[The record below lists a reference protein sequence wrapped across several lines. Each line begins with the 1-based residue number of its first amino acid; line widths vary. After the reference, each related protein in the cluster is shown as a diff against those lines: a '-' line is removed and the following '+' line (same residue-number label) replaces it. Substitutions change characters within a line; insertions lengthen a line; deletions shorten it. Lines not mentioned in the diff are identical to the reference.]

1 MSGMSESPLPGAQR
15 REPAPGH
22 QRAER
27 PRDTPVLV
35 VDFGTTSSAA
45 LVVADE
51 EAWPVPEP
59 VTGAATWPSAVF
71 WDGEQMLVGTLA
83 ERRKRSE
90 PESFAAGFKRGLA
103 ADTSVVLGRRRF
115 RPVEQVV
122 ALLAALRAEGERL
135 HGGPIVRALIT
146 VPASYT
152 PSDPRRA
159 RMIAAAEAAGLETV
173 ELLPEPVAAAFAP
186 VAGAPFVP
194 GDLLLVYDLG
204 GGTFDTAVLRIGER
218 WHEVL
223 GHAALDDCGGRDID
237 ALVAGRVHAEGD
249 AWLAPL
255 LSSAA
260 ASPSDPATLRLGM
273 AVTDFAQRLKHQ
285 LSVAPAVEDFFL
297 PNAPAYRLTQAD
309 LGALAA
315 PLLGRTVAC
324 CTDLLARVGVAPHQV
339 AAILTVG
346 GGSRMPAVGESLQ
359 RALRL
364 PLRTVEDPDLAT
376 VRGAAR
382 WLAHSGPRR
391 VPAATSPEPSV
402 PLSFAIPGGSALLL
416 RWLVAPGQAYV
427 AGVPLARV
435 RLPGGALW
443 DLTARVPGTLDRL
456 LAVPGS
462 EVAAHDWLALARP

>member
-1 MSGMSESPLPGAQR
+1 MSGTSESPPSS
-15 REPAPGH
+15 
-22 QRAER
+22 R

-35 VDFGTTSSAA
+35 VDFGTTTSAA
-45 LVVADE
+45 TVVAGE

-71 WDGEQMLVGTLA
+71 WDGQQMLVGALA

-90 PESFAAGFKRGLA
+90 PESFAAEFKRGLA
-103 ADTSVVLGRRRF
+103 ADSSVVLGRRRF

-122 ALLAALRAEGERL
+122 ALLAAVRAEAERL
-135 HGGPIVRALIT
+135 HGAAISRVLIT
-146 VPASYT
+146 VPAGYG

-159 RMIAAAEAAGLETV
+159 RMIAAAEAAGLDTV

-186 VAGAPFVP
+186 MAGPPFAP
-194 GDLLLVYDLG
+194 GDLVLVYDLG
-204 GGTFDTAVLRIGER
+204 GGSFDAALVRIGER

-223 GHAALDDCGGRDID
+223 GHATLDDCGGRDLD
-237 ALVAGRVHAEGD
+237 ALLAGRIHADGQE
-249 AWLAPL
+249 WLAPL

-273 AVTDFAQRLKHQ
+273 AVTDFARRLKHQ
-285 LSVAPAVEDFFL
+285 LSAAPAVEDFFL

-309 LGALAA
+309 LRALAA

-324 CTDLLARVGVAPHQV
+324 CTDLLARVGVPPHQV

-346 GGSRMPAVGESLQ
+346 GGSRMPAVGELLQ
-359 RALRL
+359 QALRL
-364 PLRTVEDPDLAT
+364 PLHKVEDPDLAV

-382 WLAHSGPRR
+382 WLPHSGPRR
-391 VPAATSPEPSV
+391 VPAATSPEPSI
-402 PLSFAIPGGSALLL
+402 PLSFAIPGGSARLL

-456 LAVPGS
+456 LAAPGS
-462 EVAAHDWLALARP
+462 EVTAHEWLALARP

>member
-1 MSGMSESPLPGAQR
+1 MSES
-15 REPAPGH
+15 APTS
-22 QRAER
+22 R

-45 LVVADE
+45 IVVAGE

-71 WDGEQMLVGTLA
+71 WDGQQMLVGTLA

-90 PESFAAGFKRGLA
+90 PESFAAEFKRGLA
-103 ADTSVVLGRRRF
+103 ADSSVVLGRRRF

-122 ALLAALRAEGERL
+122 ALLAALRAEAERL
-135 HGGPIVRALIT
+135 HGGPIARALIT
-146 VPASYT
+146 VPASYGLG
-152 PSDPRRA
+152 DPRRA
-159 RMIAAAEAAGLETV
+159 RMIAAAEAAGLDTV

-186 VAGAPFVP
+186 VAGPPFVP

-204 GGTFDTAVLRIGER
+204 GGTFDTALLRIGER

-237 ALVAGRVHAEGD
+237 ALLAGRIHTEGH

-260 ASPSDPATLRLGM
+260 ASPDPATLRLGM

-285 LSVAPAVEDFFL
+285 LSDAPAVEDFFL
-297 PNAPAYRLTQAD
+297 PNAPAYRLTRAD
-309 LGALAA
+309 LSALAA
-315 PLLGRTVAC
+315 PLLGRTVTC
-324 CTDLLARVGVAPHQV
+324 CTDLLARAGVSPHQV

-346 GGSRMPAVGESLQ
+346 GGARMPAVGEVLQ
-359 RALRL
+359 QALRL
-364 PLRTVEDPDLAT
+364 PLRTVEEPDLAT

-382 WLAHSGPRR
+382 WLPRSGPRR
-391 VPAATSPEPSV
+391 VTAATSPEPSV
-402 PLSFAIPGGSALLL
+402 PLSFAIPGGTAHLL

-435 RLPGGALW
+435 RLPNGALW
-443 DLTARVPGTLDRL
+443 DLTARVAGTLDRL
-456 LAVPGS
+456 LAAPGS
-462 EVAAHDWLALARP
+462 EVATHEWLALARP